1 MSTKPATSK
10 RSARTKGPNRG
21 QAKSKIVVRR
31 LPANLPEHVFMESI
45 KGLVPD
51 SALDRPTTWVAGKV
65 SKNPV
70 KANTFARAYIYF
82 KNEKLA
88 LEFQKAYHGHTFVDR
103 HGNEGKAHVEF
114 APFQKI
120 PREQRKADTKQGTI
134 EEDPDYI
141 AFLQS
146 LTADP
151 TDAEKEMKLSG
162 TEQLLKESAINPK
175 STPLLE
181 ALRAQ
186 KAAAQ
191 AKAQAAKLAARQA
204 RQAGKAGIS
213 NASKVQITI
222 LANRN
227 AKDAASKAGNAAS
240 INSAASTIKPQPA
253 QSKKAAQAVE
263 SETMQGAKP
272 KRERKRR
279 DRASKRAGNETVST
293 GNTNQQQGDSAPPQ
307 ITLLKPKSAQG
318 SQSSNVAAQGSGQQ
332 EARSQPAQTQ
342 SNQGGSNSG
351 GRRGQQNQ
359 GSNNIL
365 GNSSNNNSSSNN
377 TSTAQTGNS
386 GSGGNAKKDPAQA
399 TNAEGGQGRSGRSRR
414 NRGDRAK
421 QDSKSGGD
429 NAAGGNSSSNA
440 NSNSTPNANSN
451 SNTNSGSNPG
461 NKPEGQSGG
470 GRSGRNRRGRG
481 GAQENPTT
489 PTAQSQTRHSS
500 ALARI
505 SPSPGWR
512 HYVIPAVVT
521 QGGLALFGP
530 GIHLEARD
538 LPAHHQHAKPAHPIP
553 YVKTEIIKEAAQDP
567 SFWRR
572 LRQQLEDLWED
583 YVVHPVLTIWRFG
596 VLALIF
602 LPLIV
607 TAPAV
612 FIGERNKELSDER
625 SGTLWWYSLLVKHM
639 ELAGPTFIKLSQWAA
654 SRTDIFPTQLC
665 IMLSKLHNQVDPHS
679 IEHTRR
685 TIEAAFGG
693 RKLEDIFD
701 EFIETPLGIGAIA
714 QVYRGRLKP
723 GIALHFEP
731 DEDTENKDDGSVIQ
745 KLSSVTKKPNP
756 TKLKKLKTEVAIKVL
771 HPKVAR
777 TVERDLAIMR
787 FFANIIHH
795 IPTMRWIALPDQ
807 VAMFGEMMQEQL
819 DLRIEAKNL
828 EIFQRNFRERYT
840 VTFPTALKQF
850 ATREMLI
857 EEFVDALPLKTI
869 LQKGAGPFASKI
881 ADIGLDGFLRMLIF
895 DNFVHADL
903 HPGNIFVRF
912 YNPSANN
919 LFKQILSRLKGEEQ
933 NTISSTDEATM
944 RLRAVPEGD
953 QEAWM
958 RELECLYNEGFRPQV
973 VFIDAGLISELSDKN
988 RRDFLDLFHA
998 LAEFDGYRAG
1008 KLMMERCRS
1017 PESVLD
1023 GEVFA
1028 LRMQRLILG
1037 VKETAMSLGKIKI
1050 ADLLSEV
1057 MAMVRIHHVPMEG
1070 DFANVVISI
1079 LILEG
1084 IGRQLNPNI
1093 DLFKTALPI
1102 LRQLGRQDGGRGVVE
1117 GVKELP
1123 GGGGWWIKMWFLLEA
1138 RQWAHET
1145 LESTTT
1151 VDRHLDVLLHPAI

>member
-1 MSTKPATSK
+1 MTLSRLTIASLRRGSLTPSLQADSV
-10 RSARTKGPNRG
+10 ANR
-21 QAKSKIVVRR
+21 
-31 LPANLPEHVFMESI
+31 L
-45 KGLVPD
+45 
-51 SALDRPTTWVAGKV
+51 
-65 SKNPV
+65 
-70 KANTFARAYIYF
+70 
-82 KNEKLA
+82 
-88 LEFQKAYHGHTFVDR
+88 QKATKTLTQQRLGSTFTQ
-103 HGNEGKAHVEF
+103 
-114 APFQKI
+114 P
-120 PREQRKADTKQGTI
+120 
-134 EEDPDYI
+134 
-141 AFLQS
+141 LS
-146 LTADP
+146 L
-151 TDAEKEMKLSG
+151 
-162 TEQLLKESAINPK
+162 
-175 STPLLE
+175 
-181 ALRAQ
+181 
-186 KAAAQ
+186 
-191 AKAQAAKLAARQA
+191 
-204 RQAGKAGIS
+204 
-213 NASKVQITI
+213 
-222 LANRN
+222 
-227 AKDAASKAGNAAS
+227 
-240 INSAASTIKPQPA
+240 
-253 QSKKAAQAVE
+253 
-263 SETMQGAKP
+263 
-272 KRERKRR
+272 
-279 DRASKRAGNETVST
+279 
-293 GNTNQQQGDSAPPQ
+293 
-307 ITLLKPKSAQG
+307 
-318 SQSSNVAAQGSGQQ
+318 
-332 EARSQPAQTQ
+332 
-342 SNQGGSNSG
+342 
-351 GRRGQQNQ
+351 
-359 GSNNIL
+359 
-365 GNSSNNNSSSNN
+365 
-377 TSTAQTGNS
+377 
-386 GSGGNAKKDPAQA
+386 
-399 TNAEGGQGRSGRSRR
+399 
-414 NRGDRAK
+414 
-421 QDSKSGGD
+421 
-429 NAAGGNSSSNA
+429 SSNA
-440 NSNSTPNANSN
+440 KYA
-451 SNTNSGSNPG
+451 
-461 NKPEGQSGG
+461 
-470 GRSGRNRRGRG
+470 
-481 GAQENPTT
+481 TT
-489 PTAQSQTRHSS
+489 RHTRQTRHSS

-505 SPSPGWR
+505 SPSPGWQ

-521 QGGLALFGP
+521 QGSLALFGP
-530 GIHLEARD
+530 GILLEARD
-538 LPAHHQHAKPAHPIP
+538 LPVHHQHAKPAHPIP
-553 YVKTEIIKEAAQDP
+553 YIKTEIIKEAAQDP

-572 LRQQLEDLWED
+572 LRHQLEDLWED

-607 TAPAV
+607 TVPAV

-731 DEDTENKDDGSVIQ
+731 EEDTESKDNGSVMH
-745 KLSSVTKKPNP
+745 KLSSVTKTPDPN
-756 TKLKKLKTEVAIKVL
+756 KHKKLKTEVAIKVL

-828 EIFQRNFRERYT
+828 EIFQHNFRERYT

-850 ATREMLI
+850 ATKEMLI

-933 NTISSTDEATM
+933 NMISSTDEATM
-944 RLRAVPEGD
+944 RLRDVPEGD
-953 QEAWM
+953 LDAWM

-988 RRDFLDLFHA
+988 RHDFLDLFHA

-1028 LRMQRLILG
+1028 LRMQKLILG

-1057 MAMVRIHHVPMEG
+1057 MAMVRTHHVPMEG

>member
-1 MSTKPATSK
+1 MTLSRLTIASL
-10 RSARTKGPNRG
+10 RRG
-21 QAKSKIVVRR
+21 TLSPSLYA
-31 LPANLPEHVFMESI
+31 
-45 KGLVPD
+45 D
-51 SALDRPTTWVAGKV
+51 SAISGLHKATRTSAQQRLGSTLAQPV
-65 SKNPV
+65 S
-70 KANTFARAYIYF
+70 
-82 KNEKLA
+82 
-88 LEFQKAYHGHTFVDR
+88 
-103 HGNEGKAHVEF
+103 
-114 APFQKI
+114 I
-120 PREQRKADTKQGTI
+120 P
-134 EEDPDYI
+134 P
-141 AFLQS
+141 
-146 LTADP
+146 
-151 TDAEKEMKLSG
+151 
-162 TEQLLKESAINPK
+162 N
-175 STPLLE
+175 
-181 ALRAQ
+181 
-186 KAAAQ
+186 
-191 AKAQAAKLAARQA
+191 
-204 RQAGKAGIS
+204 
-213 NASKVQITI
+213 
-222 LANRN
+222 
-227 AKDAASKAGNAAS
+227 
-240 INSAASTIKPQPA
+240 
-253 QSKKAAQAVE
+253 
-263 SETMQGAKP
+263 GAKYAAT
-272 KRERKRR
+272 R
-279 DRASKRAGNETVST
+279 
-293 GNTNQQQGDSAPPQ
+293 NTR
-307 ITLLKPKSAQG
+307 
-318 SQSSNVAAQGSGQQ
+318 QS
-332 EARSQPAQTQ
+332 
-342 SNQGGSNSG
+342 
-351 GRRGQQNQ
+351 
-359 GSNNIL
+359 
-365 GNSSNNNSSSNN
+365 
-377 TSTAQTGNS
+377 
-386 GSGGNAKKDPAQA
+386 
-399 TNAEGGQGRSGRSRR
+399 
-414 NRGDRAK
+414 
-421 QDSKSGGD
+421 
-429 NAAGGNSSSNA
+429 
-440 NSNSTPNANSN
+440 
-451 SNTNSGSNPG
+451 
-461 NKPEGQSGG
+461 
-470 GRSGRNRRGRG
+470 
-481 GAQENPTT
+481 
-489 PTAQSQTRHSS
+489 RHASS
-500 ALARI
+500 ALTRKH
-505 SPSPGWR
+505 PTPKW

-538 LPAHHQHAKPAHPIP
+538 LPIHHQHVKSAHHIP
-553 YVKTEIIKEAAQDP
+553 YVKTEIVKLAENP

-602 LPLIV
+602 LPLIITV
-607 TAPAV
+607 PAV
-612 FIGERNKELSDER
+612 FLGERNKELSDER

-693 RKLEDIFD
+693 RKLEDLFD

-731 DEDTENKDDGSVIQ
+731 EEETEKNGDGVIQ
-745 KLSSVTKKPNP
+745 KLSSVTKSQDSSKP
-756 TKLKKLKTEVAIKVL
+756 KKLKTEVAIKVL

-777 TVERDLAIMR
+777 TVERDLAIMM
-787 FFANIIHH
+787 FFANIINH
-795 IPTMRWIALPDQ
+795 IPNMRWIALPDQ
-807 VAMFGEMMQEQL
+807 VAMFSEMMQEQL

-828 EIFQRNFRERYT
+828 EKFQRNFRTRYT

-869 LQKGAGPFASKI
+869 LQKGAGPFDLKI

-919 LFKQILSRLKGEEQ
+919 LFKQILSRLKGEEHS
-933 NTISSTDEATM
+933 TISSTDEATM

-953 QEAWM
+953 NEAWM

-973 VFIDAGLISELSDKN
+973 VFIDAGLVSELSDKN

-1017 PESVLD
+1017 PESVID

-1028 LRMQRLILG
+1028 LRMQKLIIG

-1057 MAMVRIHHVPMEG
+1057 MAMVRTHHVPMEG

>member
-1 MSTKPATSK
+1 MPRNSAKYVAT
-10 RSARTKGPNRG
+10 RTTR
-21 QAKSKIVVRR
+21 QSRHA
-31 LPANLPEHVFMESI
+31 F
-45 KGLVPD
+45 
-51 SALDRPTTWVAGKV
+51 SALT
-65 SKNPV
+65 
-70 KANTFARAYIYF
+70 
-82 KNEKLA
+82 
-88 LEFQKAYHGHTFVDR
+88 
-103 HGNEGKAHVEF
+103 
-114 APFQKI
+114 
-120 PREQRKADTKQGTI
+120 RKH
-134 EEDPDYI
+134 P
-141 AFLQS
+141 
-146 LTADP
+146 
-151 TDAEKEMKLSG
+151 
-162 TEQLLKESAINPK
+162 
-175 STPLLE
+175 
-181 ALRAQ
+181 
-186 KAAAQ
+186 
-191 AKAQAAKLAARQA
+191 
-204 RQAGKAGIS
+204 
-213 NASKVQITI
+213 
-222 LANRN
+222 
-227 AKDAASKAGNAAS
+227 
-240 INSAASTIKPQPA
+240 
-253 QSKKAAQAVE
+253 
-263 SETMQGAKP
+263 
-272 KRERKRR
+272 
-279 DRASKRAGNETVST
+279 
-293 GNTNQQQGDSAPPQ
+293 
-307 ITLLKPKSAQG
+307 
-318 SQSSNVAAQGSGQQ
+318 
-332 EARSQPAQTQ
+332 
-342 SNQGGSNSG
+342 
-351 GRRGQQNQ
+351 
-359 GSNNIL
+359 
-365 GNSSNNNSSSNN
+365 
-377 TSTAQTGNS
+377 
-386 GSGGNAKKDPAQA
+386 
-399 TNAEGGQGRSGRSRR
+399 
-414 NRGDRAK
+414 
-421 QDSKSGGD
+421 
-429 NAAGGNSSSNA
+429 
-440 NSNSTPNANSN
+440 TPN
-451 SNTNSGSNPG
+451 
-461 NKPEGQSGG
+461 
-470 GRSGRNRRGRG
+470 
-481 GAQENPTT
+481 
-489 PTAQSQTRHSS
+489 
-500 ALARI
+500 
-505 SPSPGWR
+505 W

-521 QGGLALFGP
+521 QGGFALFGP

-538 LPAHHQHAKPAHPIP
+538 LPTHHQHVKHAHPVP
-553 YVKTEIIKEAAQDP
+553 YVKTEIVKLAENP

-602 LPLIV
+602 LPLIITV
-607 TAPAV
+607 PAV

-693 RKLEDIFD
+693 RKLEDLFD

-731 DEDTENKDDGSVIQ
+731 EEETEENRDGVIQ
-745 KLSSVTKKPNP
+745 KLSSVTKSQDPNKP
-756 TKLKKLKTEVAIKVL
+756 KKLKTEVAIKVL

-777 TVERDLAIMR
+777 TVERDLAIMK
-787 FFANIIHH
+787 FFANIINH

-807 VAMFGEMMQEQL
+807 VAMFSEMMQEQL

-828 EIFQRNFRERYT
+828 EIFQRNFRTRYT

-869 LQKGAGPFASKI
+869 LQKGAGPFDLKI

-919 LFKQILSRLKGEEQ
+919 LFKQILSRLKGEEHS
-933 NTISSTDEATM
+933 TISSTDEATM

-953 QEAWM
+953 NEAWM

-1008 KLMMERCRS
+1008 KLMIERCRS
-1017 PESVLD
+1017 PESVID

-1028 LRMQRLILG
+1028 LRMQKLIIG

-1057 MAMVRIHHVPMEG
+1057 MAMVRTHHVPMEG

-1151 VDRHLDVLLHPAI
+1151 VERHLDVLLHPAI

>member
-1 MSTKPATSK
+1 MTLS
-10 RSARTKGPNRG
+10 
-21 QAKSKIVVRR
+21 R
-31 LPANLPEHVFMESI
+31 L
-45 KGLVPD
+45 
-51 SALDRPTTWVAGKV
+51 
-65 SKNPV
+65 
-70 KANTFARAYIYF
+70 
-82 KNEKLA
+82 
-88 LEFQKAYHGHTFVDR
+88 
-103 HGNEGKAHVEF
+103 
-114 APFQKI
+114 
-120 PREQRKADTKQGTI
+120 TI
-134 EEDPDYI
+134 
-141 AFLQS
+141 AS
-146 LTADP
+146 L
-151 TDAEKEMKLSG
+151 
-162 TEQLLKESAINPK
+162 
-175 STPLLE
+175 
-181 ALRAQ
+181 
-186 KAAAQ
+186 
-191 AKAQAAKLAARQA
+191 
-204 RQAGKAGIS
+204 
-213 NASKVQITI
+213 
-222 LANRN
+222 
-227 AKDAASKAGNAAS
+227 
-240 INSAASTIKPQPA
+240 
-253 QSKKAAQAVE
+253 
-263 SETMQGAKP
+263 
-272 KRERKRR
+272 
-279 DRASKRAGNETVST
+279 
-293 GNTNQQQGDSAPPQ
+293 
-307 ITLLKPKSAQG
+307 
-318 SQSSNVAAQGSGQQ
+318 
-332 EARSQPAQTQ
+332 
-342 SNQGGSNSG
+342 
-351 GRRGQQNQ
+351 RRGTLSPSLQADSVGLRLQRTTKTPTQQRL
-359 GSNNIL
+359 GSTFTPPFSL
-365 GNSSNNNSSSNN
+365 
-377 TSTAQTGNS
+377 
-386 GSGGNAKKDPAQA
+386 
-399 TNAEGGQGRSGRSRR
+399 
-414 NRGDRAK
+414 
-421 QDSKSGGD
+421 
-429 NAAGGNSSSNA
+429 SSNA
-440 NSNSTPNANSN
+440 KYA
-451 SNTNSGSNPG
+451 
-461 NKPEGQSGG
+461 
-470 GRSGRNRRGRG
+470 
-481 GAQENPTT
+481 
-489 PTAQSQTRHSS
+489 TARHTRQTRHSS

-505 SPSPGWR
+505 SPPPGWR

-521 QGGLALFGP
+521 QGGLALFGT

-538 LPAHHQHAKPAHPIP
+538 LLVHRQRAKPAHPIP

-602 LPLIV
+602 LPLIITV
-607 TAPAV
+607 PAV
-612 FIGERNKELSDER
+612 FIGKRNKELSDER

-679 IEHTRR
+679 IQHTRR

-701 EFIETPLGIGAIA
+701 EFIEAPLGIGAIA

-731 DEDTENKDDGSVIQ
+731 EEDTENKDDGSVIQ
-745 KLSSVTKKPNP
+745 KLSSVAKTQDPNKP
-756 TKLKKLKTEVAIKVL
+756 KKLKTEVAIKVL

-828 EIFQRNFRERYT
+828 EIFQRNFRDRYT

-869 LQKGAGPFASKI
+869 LQKGAGPFDSKI

-944 RLRAVPEGD
+944 RLRSVPEGD
-953 QEAWM
+953 NEAWM

-973 VFIDAGLISELSDKN
+973 VFIDAGLISELSNKN

-1028 LRMQRLILG
+1028 LRMQKLILG

-1057 MAMVRIHHVPMEG
+1057 MAMVRTHHVPMEG

-1102 LRQLGRQDGGRGVVE
+1102 LRQLGRQDGGRGMVE

>member
-1 MSTKPATSK
+1 MTLSRLTIASLRRGSLSPSLHADSVVLRLQKT
-10 RSARTKGPNRG
+10 ARTTT
-21 QAKSKIVVRR
+21 QRR
-31 LPANLPEHVFMESI
+31 LASAVASPVSPSFNAKYTATRNTAKQSRRGPASI
-45 KGLVPD
+45 RI
-51 SALDRPTTWVAGKV
+51 S
-65 SKNPV
+65 
-70 KANTFARAYIYF
+70 
-82 KNEKLA
+82 
-88 LEFQKAYHGHTFVDR
+88 
-103 HGNEGKAHVEF
+103 
-114 APFQKI
+114 
-120 PREQRKADTKQGTI
+120 
-134 EEDPDYI
+134 
-141 AFLQS
+141 S
-146 LTADP
+146 L
-151 TDAEKEMKLSG
+151 
-162 TEQLLKESAINPK
+162 
-175 STPLLE
+175 
-181 ALRAQ
+181 
-186 KAAAQ
+186 AAA
-191 AKAQAAKLAARQA
+191 
-204 RQAGKAGIS
+204 
-213 NASKVQITI
+213 N
-222 LANRN
+222 
-227 AKDAASKAGNAAS
+227 
-240 INSAASTIKPQPA
+240 
-253 QSKKAAQAVE
+253 
-263 SETMQGAKP
+263 
-272 KRERKRR
+272 
-279 DRASKRAGNETVST
+279 
-293 GNTNQQQGDSAPPQ
+293 
-307 ITLLKPKSAQG
+307 
-318 SQSSNVAAQGSGQQ
+318 
-332 EARSQPAQTQ
+332 
-342 SNQGGSNSG
+342 
-351 GRRGQQNQ
+351 
-359 GSNNIL
+359 
-365 GNSSNNNSSSNN
+365 
-377 TSTAQTGNS
+377 
-386 GSGGNAKKDPAQA
+386 
-399 TNAEGGQGRSGRSRR
+399 
-414 NRGDRAK
+414 
-421 QDSKSGGD
+421 
-429 NAAGGNSSSNA
+429 
-440 NSNSTPNANSN
+440 
-451 SNTNSGSNPG
+451 
-461 NKPEGQSGG
+461 
-470 GRSGRNRRGRG
+470 
-481 GAQENPTT
+481 
-489 PTAQSQTRHSS
+489 
-500 ALARI
+500 
-505 SPSPGWR
+505 W
-512 HYVIPAVVT
+512 HYVIPALVT
-521 QGGLALFGP
+521 QGGLALLGP
-530 GIHLEARD
+530 SVHLEARD
-538 LPAHHQHAKPAHPIP
+538 FPIQPQHAKAAHPIP
-553 YVKTEIIKEAAQDP
+553 YVKTEIVKEAAHNP

-602 LPLIV
+602 LPLII

-612 FIGERNKELSDER
+612 FIGERDKELSDER
-625 SGTLWWYSLLVKHM
+625 SGTLWWYRLLVKHM

-731 DEDTENKDDGSVIQ
+731 EDDNDGDKADGSVIH
-745 KLSSVTKKPNP
+745 KLSSVTKAHDP
-756 TKLKKLKTEVAIKVL
+756 TKSKKLKTEVAIKIL

-787 FFANIIHH
+787 FFANIIHR
-795 IPTMRWIALPDQ
+795 IPNMNWIALPDQ

-819 DLRIEAKNL
+819 DLRIEARNL
-828 EIFQRNFRERYT
+828 ETFQRNFRERYT
-840 VTFPTALKQF
+840 VIFPTALKQF

-869 LQKGAGPFASKI
+869 LQKGAGPFDSKI

-953 QEAWM
+953 NEAWM
-958 RELECLYNEGFRPQV
+958 RELESLYNEGFRPQV
-973 VFIDAGLISELSDKN
+973 VFIDAGLISELSNKN

-998 LAEFDGYRAG
+998 LAEFNGYRAG

-1017 PESVLD
+1017 PGSVID

-1028 LRMQRLILG
+1028 LRMHKLITG
-1037 VKETAMSLGKIKI
+1037 VKDTAMSLGKIKI

-1057 MAMVRIHHVPMEG
+1057 MAMVRTHHVPMEG